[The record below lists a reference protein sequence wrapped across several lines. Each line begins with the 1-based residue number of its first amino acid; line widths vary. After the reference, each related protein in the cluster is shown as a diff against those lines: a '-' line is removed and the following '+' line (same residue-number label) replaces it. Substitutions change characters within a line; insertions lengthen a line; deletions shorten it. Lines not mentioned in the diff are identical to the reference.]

1 MQTCAFPPLA
11 FSYSG
16 CRTLGVVLALAMTWC
31 AQAHAQG
38 AITEFKILYPSLHGV
53 NGATHEITYDTHG
66 GRTLWITGQ
75 DYDTIVQ
82 LALDGQMTFYA
93 LPADS
98 GPHGIEFDA
107 LQSMIH

>member
-1 MQTCAFPPLA
+1 M
-11 FSYSG
+11 
-16 CRTLGVVLALAMTWC
+16 VLALAMTWC